1 MNMLKTIFCAAA
13 LCLGTAAAAAEQYAA
28 NFSAPSNGGRS
39 MNFKMEIEVDIK
51 GDGVFD
57 GKVLKVWGASACRYP
72 VGLTGSLVGDDISFK
87 SEVNPTPGCGR
98 IVFNGKKVGDT
109 FVGVLP
115 MFQGRAIELTFSK

>member
-1 MNMLKTIFCAAA
+1 MFKTILCVTA
-13 LCLGTAAAAAEQYAA
+13 LCIGTAAGAAEQYAA

-39 MNFKMEIEVDIK
+39 MNFKIELELDLK
-51 GDGVFD
+51 GDGAFE
-57 GKVLKVWGASACRYP
+57 GKVLKVWGASTCRYP

-87 SEVNPTPGCGR
+87 SELNEVKGCGR

-109 FVGVLP
+109 LVGVLP